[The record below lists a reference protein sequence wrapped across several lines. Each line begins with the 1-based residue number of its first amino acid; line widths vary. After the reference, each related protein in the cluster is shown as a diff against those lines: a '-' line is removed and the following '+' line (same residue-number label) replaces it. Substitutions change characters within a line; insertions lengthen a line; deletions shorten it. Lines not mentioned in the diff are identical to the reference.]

1 MDVIANASASRTG
14 SRVMFDGFVVPAF
27 SLYNASIGLRRGPVS
42 VTLFGE
48 NLADERGP
56 SFVRN
61 SLLFAGPYPRT
72 IGLRLRTSFE

>member
-1 MDVIANASASRTG
+1 MY
-14 SRVMFDGFVVPAF
+14 DGYVVPAF
-27 SLYNASIGLRRGPVS
+27 SLYNASIGVRRGAWELS
-42 VTLFGE
+42 LFGE

-72 IGLRLRTSFE
+72 IGLRLRANID